1 MRGIVTLHFEFKIQ
15 YAAFN
20 FNGDFAVLKKWI
32 FLIFSLVS
40 INGWSQPLSPQ
51 DELTQVN
58 AQINELEEH
67 LHQEH
72 LEEMREIV
80 ESQEYF
86 IADWKRYSQEVQDIR
101 REQADDRL
109 LVEKIQKL
117 KQRKAQ
123 LIQQLQADKG

>member
-1 MRGIVTLHFEFKIQ
+1 M
-15 YAAFN
+15 
-20 FNGDFAVLKKWI
+20 LKKWI
-32 FLIFSLVS
+32 FLIFSFVS
-40 INGWSQPLSPQ
+40 IHGWSQPLFPQ

-58 AQINELEEH
+58 TQINELEEH

-72 LEEMREIV
+72 LEEMHEIV

-101 REQADDRL
+101 RERADDRL